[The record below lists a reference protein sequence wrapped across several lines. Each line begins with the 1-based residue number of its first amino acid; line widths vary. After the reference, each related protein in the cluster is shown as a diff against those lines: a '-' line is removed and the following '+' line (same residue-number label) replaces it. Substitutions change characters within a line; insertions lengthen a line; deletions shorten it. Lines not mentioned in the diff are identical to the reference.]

1 MNYYKLESNKGKNKK
16 KKENGF
22 LIWEEVVL
30 NRIRNEMVE
39 VTTLLES
46 NDMDAFLSVYS
57 LNKI

>member
-1 MNYYKLESNKGKNKK
+1 MMNYYKVESNKGKNKK
-16 KKENGF
+16 RENGF

-30 NRIRNEMVE
+30 NRIRNEIAE